1 VEFPQAQTLI
11 ISLKR
16 IIVTPEKA
24 CSFFVRPRRN
34 TADAADFDTFVPGA
48 TPFTFQHRG
57 NTMRGR
63 IVGDGDKTVL
73 LVHGWESRA
82 AHLLGFLL
90 DLRHAGFRVAAFD
103 APAHGDSEGEK
114 GHVGEMG
121 RAVLEAQTVLG
132 RIDAVVAHSA
142 GSPAALYA
150 MSQGLKVAA
159 SVHISGPASFER
171 VLQRFGAAC
180 GLDAEGVERFRAL
193 VHEELGFHPDLLEA
207 EALTKHLSHP
217 ALLIHDEDD
226 KEVPFEE
233 SSRLH
238 THMHASELR
247 RVQGLGHRRI
257 VQDKDVIRSVTGF
270 LKQKLQ

>member
-1 VEFPQAQTLI
+1 M
-11 ISLKR
+11 
-16 IIVTPEKA
+16 TPEKA

-34 TADAADFDTFVPGA
+34 TADAVAFDALMPGA
-48 TPFTFQHRG
+48 TPFAFQHRG

-63 IVGDGDKTVL
+63 IVGEGDKTVL

-82 AHLLGFLL
+82 AHLLGFLP
-90 DLRHAGFRVAAFD
+90 DLRQAGFRVAAFD

-132 RIDAVVAHSA
+132 KFDAVVAHSA

-150 MSQGLKVAA
+150 MSQGLQVDA

-171 VLQRFGAAC
+171 VLQRFAAAC
-180 GLDAEGVERFRAL
+180 ELDAEGYGRFRAL
-193 VHEELGFHPDLLEA
+193 VHEEIGFLPELLEA

-233 SSRLH
+233 SSLLH
-238 THMHASELR
+238 AHWQASELLP
-247 RVQGLGHRRI
+247 VKGLGHRRI
-257 VQDKDVIRSVTGF
+257 IQDKDVIRSVTGF
-270 LKQKLQ
+270 LKQQLQ